1 MRFLQSLDV
10 MAICDLAKAAA
21 RQLVVT
27 TAGCVSE
34 EAFEPAHSRQIFC
47 IGSISPGLA
56 T

>member
-1 MRFLQSLDV
+1 MLVAQSLGV
-10 MAICDLAKAAA
+10 MAICDLANAAA

-34 EAFEPAHSRQIFC
+34 GALELAHSRQILC
-47 IGSISPGLA
+47 IGSISRGLA

>member
-1 MRFLQSLDV
+1 MLVAQSLGV
-10 MAICDLAKAAA
+10 MA

-34 EAFEPAHSRQIFC
+34 GALDPAHSRQIFC

>member
-1 MRFLQSLDV
+1 MFVAQSLGF
-10 MAICDLAKAAA
+10 MAICDLANAAA
-21 RQLVVT
+21 RQLEVM

-34 EAFEPAHSRQIFC
+34 GAFEPAHSRQIFC